1 MGEELEAMNRGS
13 SCRACTQGEG
23 EGPSLER
30 TEVKGEFGKMCNV
43 AMCQH
48 AVGNCLVERTEVM
61 PCR

>member
-1 MGEELEAMNRGS
+1 MNRGS
-13 SCRACTQGEG
+13 SCGACTQGEG

-30 TEVKGEFGKMCNV
+30 AEVKGEFGKMCNV